1 MLEDE
6 VEDVEELKI
15 SKTARMNI
23 RYVRA
28 GIDV

>member
-15 SKTARMNI
+15 SKTVRMNV
-23 RYVRA
+23 RNERA